1 MVFMRQSALVL
12 FLAAWPRSCEA
23 LGHLREA
30 ETLGHE
36 RETGPGL
43 ITRDEP
49 VSPVGTGRYDD
60 SEPHPSWGDLSSQG
74 RLGAHCDVSKNAQA
88 ECGLELVC
96 RQSICRH
103 CIEDNE
109 CPSLH
114 VCSNSNFAGKQGRF
128 CRLREAKAWER
139 AVTDPWE
146 ALCTFC
152 IFFASAL
159 AAAAGTGGGGMFVP
173 LLVSLSSL
181 KAENAVPLSQS
192 MILCGSIIN
201 MSCFLSG
208 RHPKFPRMPVI
219 DYDCVVLFEPM
230 LVLGVMTGVMMNQ
243 MSPQWLLLVLLILT
257 LALALWRTGK
267 KGIQQLQNE
276 RKAHQAAA
284 EAAAAAPAK
293 APSSATLQKTKSTVD
308 GDSLDVFVELTNKK
322 GWQVVGIAT
331 IWVIM
336 LASCFHGLPPCS
348 AKFLAFLIGLALVL
362 VVLTLVVGTQ
372 LISDNDKIE
381 KGLLV
386 SDNKNPIDWM
396 AGGTLA
402 AYFNYP
408 AVAFTAGFLGG
419 LLGIGGGIIMGPVL
433 VEVGMH
439 SEAVQATSAAF
450 VFLSSSLA
458 TIQFARLGQHVWHY
472 TIWYGAVCTLA
483 TILGQY
489 LCDEY
494 VRKRGMY
501 SLITLAITGVLAAS
515 LIALTIIGTMQVTED
530 IVLGRQMWFSS
541 ERFCNKAGGAI
552 IAVEVTADTAW
563 PADLH

>member
-1 MVFMRQSALVL
+1 MRHPALVL
-12 FLAAWPRSCEA
+12 FLAAWPRGCES
-23 LGHLREA
+23 LGL
-30 ETLGHE
+30 
-36 RETGPGL
+36 RETGPSL
-43 ITRDEP
+43 ITNDEP
-49 VSPVGTGRYDD
+49 VSPVGIGRYDD
-60 SEPHPSWGDLSSQG
+60 SEPHPSWGDLDSQG

-88 ECGLELVC
+88 QCGLELVC

-103 CIEDNE
+103 CIEDSE

-114 VCSNSNFAGKQGRF
+114 VCVSSNFAGNKGRS
-128 CRLREAKAWER
+128 CRLKEAKAWER

-201 MSCFLSG
+201 MSVFLSG

-230 LVLGVMTGVMMNQ
+230 LVFGVMTGVMINQ
-243 MSPQWLLLVLLILT
+243 MSPQWLLLLLLVIT

-267 KGIQQLQNE
+267 KGIQQLMNE
-276 RKAHQAAA
+276 RKQ
-284 EAAAAAPAK
+284 AAAAPVK
-293 APSSATLQKTKSTVD
+293 PPSSGTLQRSKSQLD
-308 GDSLDVFVELTNKK
+308 GDALDVFVELTNKK

-331 IWVIM
+331 MWLIM
-336 LASCFHGLPPCS
+336 LATTFHGLPPCS
-348 AKFLAFLIGLALVL
+348 SKFLIFLIGLACVLVL
-362 VVLTLVVGTQ
+362 CTFIVGTQ
-372 LISDNDKIE
+372 LRSDNEKIE
-381 KGLLV
+381 KGIIV

-541 ERFCNKAGGAI
+541 EKFCNKAGGAI
-552 IAVEVTADTAW
+552 IAVDVQPETAW